1 MQGTT
6 VLKTIMGLSERGIC
20 CAVSLYTGNELE
32 KCLVLVL
39 MLFSYLNLQCL
50 YESGLI
56 YNDTFVFKC
65 GLRM

>member
-1 MQGTT
+1 MHAHAG
-6 VLKTIMGLSERGIC
+6 
-20 CAVSLYTGNELE
+20 SLYTGNELE

-39 MLFSYLNLQCL
+39 MLFSYLSLQCL

-56 YNDTFVFKC
+56 YNDNFCFKC